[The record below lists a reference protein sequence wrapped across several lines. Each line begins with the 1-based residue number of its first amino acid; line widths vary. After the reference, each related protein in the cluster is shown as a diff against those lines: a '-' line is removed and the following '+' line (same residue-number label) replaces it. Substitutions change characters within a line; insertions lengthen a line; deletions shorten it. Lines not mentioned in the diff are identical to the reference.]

1 MAISKPLAAIIPLAI
16 GAVAT
21 PYPPGG
27 GQHGGSTIS
36 VHGSPPSGAG
46 IPLEAFVSYSIEF
59 SSFIDFAGN
68 TSNPN
73 IFSDNLLNNI
83 GRISGT
89 KPHIRVGG
97 NTQDYAIFNK
107 SQTEPFIGIYNT
119 AISEDYPTTITIGP
133 GFFDSYHTW
142 PGTQYVHGFNLGR
155 NSTIARRGLIDSVP
169 YACKALENGRLL
181 HWELGNEPDL
191 YKTSAQGP
199 VRPPTWD
206 ERDYVDEW
214 LKYTREIRAA
224 MRSACPELT
233 TDVAYTYYAPSFA
246 GAGTNSLDPI
256 VTWQDGLDA
265 DKDISI
271 ISTHKYVK
279 FT

>member
-1 MAISKPLAAIIPLAI
+1 M
-16 GAVAT
+16 
-21 PYPPGG
+21 
-27 GQHGGSTIS
+27 
-36 VHGSPPSGAG
+36 
-46 IPLEAFVSYSIEF
+46 PLEGFVSYSIEF

-73 IFSDNLLNNI
+73 VFSDNLLNNI

-97 NTQDYAIFNK
+97 NTQDYAVFNK
-107 SQTEPFIGIYNT
+107 SQTEPLIGIYNS
-119 AISEDYPTTITIGP
+119 AITEDYPTTITIGP

-142 PGTQYVHGFNLGR
+142 PGTKYVHGFNLGR
-155 NSTIARRGLIDSVP
+155 NSSTARQGLIDSAP

-206 ERDYVDEW
+206 EQDYVDEW
-214 LKYTREIRAA
+214 VNYSREIRAA
-224 MRSACPELT
+224 MRTACPELA
-233 TDVAYTYYAPSFA
+233 TDAAYKYYAPSFA

-256 VTWQDGLDA
+256 VTWQDGLDT
-265 DKDISI
+265 DKDIAI

-279 FT
+279 RT